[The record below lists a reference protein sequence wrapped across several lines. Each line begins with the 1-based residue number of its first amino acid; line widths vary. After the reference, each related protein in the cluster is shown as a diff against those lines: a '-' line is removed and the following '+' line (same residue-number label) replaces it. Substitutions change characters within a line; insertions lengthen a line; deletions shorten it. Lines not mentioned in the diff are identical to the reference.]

1 MSIAI
6 EQGPWRRISSAECH
20 GEDIVIEGIGAGLG
34 ILVYDP
40 TSRATFGGHFP
51 SPDAQHAGGLIALLQ
66 QSAEDFR
73 HSALV
78 RIHVTG
84 CSEQDYE
91 EWGRK
96 GPDTHRFVEAQLR
109 KCHCPNQRKDVRW
122 PRSTV
127 RFAEMSL
134 YPHSGEYQCGFRW

>member
-6 EQGPWRRISSAECH
+6 EQGAWRKISSDECH
-20 GEDIVIEGIGAGLG
+20 GEDIIIEGIGAGLG

-51 SPDAQHAGGLIALLQ
+51 SPDAQHAEGLFALLR
-66 QSAEDFR
+66 QSMEDFKD
-73 HSALV
+73 SPLV
-78 RIHVTG
+78 HIHVTG
-84 CSEQDYE
+84 CAEQDYE
-91 EWGRK
+91 EWDKK
-96 GPDTHRFVEAQLR
+96 GSPTRRFVEAELKKR
-109 KCHCPNQRKDVRW
+109 HRPNQRKDVRW

-134 YPHSGEYQCGFRW
+134 YPDSGEYECGFRW